1 MEGWREGEGWRERE
15 GVRYV
20 LDRVVAVR
28 GSEREGESLRHQHG
42 GDMVA
47 LKALKVLLKHEGVQD
62 VMRPGAVN
70 M

>member
-28 GSEREGESLRHQHG
+28 GSEREGEWERVRERERERERDGQRR
-42 GDMVA
+42 
-47 LKALKVLLKHEGVQD
+47 VLEGEKE
-62 VMRPGAVN
+62 RE
-70 M
+70 